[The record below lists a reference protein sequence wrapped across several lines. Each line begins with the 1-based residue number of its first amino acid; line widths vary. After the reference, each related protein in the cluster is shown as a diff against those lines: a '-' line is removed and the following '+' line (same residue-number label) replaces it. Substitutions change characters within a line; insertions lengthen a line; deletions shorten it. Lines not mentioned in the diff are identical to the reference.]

1 MTLPGALRFTILIAV
16 VVLAGCGP
24 GGPSLIPVEG
34 KITADNEP
42 LAKGSLAFHPDA
54 AKGNAS
60 KKTGAAD
67 IKDGSYKLYTDGR
80 PGAPAG
86 WYKVTVVSAGEPDNT
101 KPEAP
106 VKSLV
111 APRYADSKL
120 TDQYIEVKAGGSYDL
135 KVSAK

>member
-1 MTLPGALRFTILIAV
+1 MTLPCARRFTAFIAV
-16 VVLAGCGP
+16 AALAGCGP

-34 KITADNEP
+34 KITADGNP
-42 LAKGSLAFHPDA
+42 LAQGSLAFHPDT

-60 KKTGAAD
+60 KKTGAAE
-67 IKDGSYKLYTDGR
+67 IKDGSYKLFTDGK

-106 VKSLV
+106 VKSFV
-111 APRYADSKL
+111 APRFADPRL
-120 TDQYIEVKAGGSYDL
+120 TDQSIEVKAGGSYDL